1 LEISLFNAVLLDATI
16 WLLCLMA
23 LLAFAE
29 LSVTH
34 PATTYLTFHG
44 LLISA
49 RAFAILNGVSTL
61 FSGPTTAAVTHTEI
75 SRALMV
81 ADLALVTMTCA
92 WIMAAQR
99 RIQPIPQPRP
109 LSLGI
114 IRGVSAI
121 AIPAGGIAILLWS
134 KLPGIASHEIAGAW
148 AASNWAVIMQTWA
161 GLSLLALIYWY
172 GFKPFL
178 TLFVSL
184 YLAFVIY
191 QGAFRFRLI
200 IPLILLVQLY
210 VDRRGRRWPTLSSA
224 LVLLVGA
231 VLFFPLKE
239 IGQELQTG
247 ASMESVW
254 QTTRE
259 EVSAV
264 FSGNHPDQ
272 TILDQFA
279 STLTLAD
286 QRGKLFWGRTYSGL
300 LTVIVPRQLWP
311 EKPGLADFEKEI
323 STRERPMAEDGMVI
337 TMLGEFYLN
346 FSYAGVVILSFAVA
360 YATGMW
366 FQAAYRRGYFTLA
379 RFMYLLL
386 ACNFLQIYRDGLI
399 SLFVFLVINMM
410 PLTVIV
416 LIHLFSRSEL
426 DVSRS
431 PILTTPRIRPRAD
444 EQPMA

>member
-1 LEISLFNAVLLDATI
+1 LEISLFNAVLLDATV
-16 WLLCLMA
+16 WLLCLLA
-23 LLAFAE
+23 LVAFAE
-29 LSVTH
+29 LSITH

-49 RAFAILNGVSTL
+49 RAFAILNGASTL
-61 FSGPTTAAVTHTEI
+61 FSGPTTEAVTHAEI
-75 SRALMV
+75 SRTLTV
-81 ADLALVTMTCA
+81 ADLGLAAMTCA
-92 WIMAAQR
+92 WIMAAHR
-99 RIQPIPQPRP
+99 PMKPTEQPRP
-109 LSLGI
+109 LRLGI
-114 IRGVSAI
+114 IRGVSAV
-121 AIPAGGIAILLWS
+121 AIPAGCIAILLWS
-134 KLPGIASHEIAGAW
+134 KLPGLASHEIGGAW
-148 AASNWAVIMQTWA
+148 ATSNWAVIMQTWA
-161 GLSLLALIYWY
+161 GLTLLALIYWY
-172 GFKPFL
+172 GFKPVL
-178 TLFVSL
+178 TIFMLI
-184 YLAFVIY
+184 YLTFVIY

-210 VDRRGRRWPTLSSA
+210 VDRRGRRWPTLSTA
-224 LVLLVGA
+224 LLLLAGGM
-231 VLFFPLKE
+231 LFFPLKE

-247 ASMESVW
+247 ASLENVW

-286 QRGKLFWGRTYSGL
+286 QHGKLFWGRTYSGL
-300 LTVIVPRQLWP
+300 LTVIVPRQIWP

-323 STRERPMAEDGMVI
+323 SIPERPMAEDGMVV

-360 YATGMW
+360 YATGRW

-386 ACNFLQIYRDGLI
+386 ACNFLQVYRDGLI

-410 PLTVIV
+410 PLIVIV
-416 LIHLFSRSEL
+416 LIHLTFGSEL

-431 PILTTPRIRPRAD
+431 PILTTPRVRPRAD
-444 EQPMA
+444 EQPVA